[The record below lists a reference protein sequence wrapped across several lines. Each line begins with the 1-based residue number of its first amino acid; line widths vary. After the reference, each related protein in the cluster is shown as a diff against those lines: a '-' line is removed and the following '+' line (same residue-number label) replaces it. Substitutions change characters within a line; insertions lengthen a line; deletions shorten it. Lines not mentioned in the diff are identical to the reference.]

1 MTDEQGAT
9 ANSAG
14 SETNRDHA
22 REIEEIAQK
31 LGALL
36 AASTPARPDVD
47 SYLDQELARRKAR
60 RKLGGPFRPK
70 GIAWDVL
77 IYLLKA
83 GREGRPV
90 SVSDAVLMAEAPRTT
105 ALRAVQELEA
115 AGFIKR
121 FADPHDMRRFYLHL
135 RPQASSA
142 VMAALATD

>member
-1 MTDEQGAT
+1 MTEGQGAS

-14 SETNRDHA
+14 SETNKNFA

-36 AASTPARPDVD
+36 ATSTPARSDID
-47 SYLDQELARRKAR
+47 SYLNQELARRKAR

-77 IYLLKA
+77 IYLLKS

-90 SVSDAVLMAEAPRTT
+90 SVCDAVLMAEAPRTT